1 MAGVL
6 GAAYPDVY
14 AGIGIVGGGPYAT
27 ALDLTGLL
35 AYAEMGSRA
44 RTMPTFVLQGTADL
58 TNPLPLGVAAVDQW
72 LGTSDLADDGA
83 LNLSVSRLPAT
94 VEHHG
99 GLLGTPEAYPYTVSH
114 YVDGDGASLLDFWT
128 VDGLGHAWPGGDP
141 SGSFTDQRGPSATEA
156 AAAFLLAHRMP

>member
-1 MAGVL
+1 M
-6 GAAYPDVY
+6 GAAYPDLY

-27 ALDLTGLL
+27 ALDLTGVL

-58 TNPLPLGVAAVDQW
+58 TNPLPLGEAAVGQW

-99 GLLGTPEAYPYTVSH
+99 GLFGTPEAYPSTISH
-114 YVDGDGASLLDFWT
+114 YVDGQGASLLDFWT
-128 VDGLGHAWPGGDP
+128 IDGLGHAWPGGDP
-141 SGSFTDQRGPSATEA
+141 AGSFTDPRGPGATDA